1 MKLIIGGAFQGKKAF
16 AEKLRTGQIAAA
28 SGAGSDPLTAPVAP
42 EIGSVEAADHA
53 AADGAVCEFDE
64 IFRVPVLYHF
74 HDYIR
79 RCLEEERDFSNL
91 TEELMER
98 NPQIILVTN
107 ELGYGVV
114 PIDKFD
120 RRYRESHGRICCKIA
135 AAAEQVWRVYCGI
148 GDRIK

>member
-16 AEKLRTGQIAAA
+16 AERLRTAQAEAGSAGPAALAEAAA
-28 SGAGSDPLTAPVAP
+28 VS
-42 EIGSVEAADHA
+42 A

>member
-16 AEKLRTGQIAAA
+16 AEKLRASQARSAA
-28 SGAGSDPLTAPVAP
+28 SAALAEEVQVTSEIVSGAASNL
-42 EIGSVEAADHA
+42 A
-53 AADGAVCEFDE
+53 AADGAVCGFDD
-64 IFRVPVLYHF
+64 IFRAPVLYHF

-79 RCLEEERDFSNL
+79 RCLEEDRDFSNL
-91 TEELMER
+91 AEELMDR
-98 NPQIILVTN
+98 NPDIILVTN

-120 RRYRESHGRICCKIA
+120 RRYRESHGRICCRIA
-135 AAAEQVWRVYCGI
+135 AAADQVWRVYCGI